1 MELAEALQ
9 LLHGQVVARQV
20 QQRIEEQRAMAVG
33 EDEAVTVWPL
43 RVGGVVPQ
51 VMVPQHLGD
60 LGHAHGH
67 SRVSRAGAL
76 HRVHG
81 EGADRR
87 RELGEDGRF
96 EVVEG
101 GHRQFP

>member
-1 MELAEALQ
+1 
-9 LLHGQVVARQV
+9 
-20 QQRIEEQRAMAVG
+20 MAVG
-33 EDEAVTVWPL
+33 EDEAVAVRPL

-67 SRVSRAGAL
+67 PRMPRAGAL

-81 EGADRR
+81 KGADGRG
-87 RELGEDGRF
+87 ELGEDGRF